1 MLKFLKDNWFSFFE
15 SELVKSSNIKIVSPF
30 VSKELISWL
39 LEKVDGKNISFIT
52 RFKLNDFYEGVSQL
66 EGIEMLVKSGA
77 AVRGIKGL
85 HSKLYLFDNRTAVIT
100 SANFTRG
107 GFKNNFEFGTALS
120 DAEDIRE
127 CSCYYEYLWN
137 VRKHNLVLETIE
149 SWKKEIEKMHD
160 KHPGPSKGL
169 SLPDEGAEVTRQH
182 GGMGDG
188 GAEEV
193 LETQKYYVKFLGSSN
208 RRVSW
213 AEKITDTI
221 ERSGCNNTL
230 HWPQNRRPNSIVNN
244 EVIYIAHM
252 TGGPD
257 DYAIFGKAVANAY
270 DKTRDNATDD
280 DIKKYEWKRQW
291 PHYIRVSSPVFIK
304 GKLSN
309 CIKLKTE
316 LINKFGT
323 SGFASTLRNSENQHG
338 NTNPLKSLMQ
348 QPGVALTY
356 QAGKWLDEYFDDKL
370 EKYGQL
376 EENEYRANPSQ
387 SVNEFIK
394 ENWAE
399 AKVEIKNILIKKAQN
414 QSKIYYS
421 DLAKKIRSIKL
432 RPEAHVFHSML
443 DEISREEFNEGK
455 GMLSVLVVQ
464 KNEKQM
470 PGKGFFKLARK
481 LYNNITDKDEFY
493 AKELRKV
500 YTSTSKRG
508 NR

>member
-1 MLKFLKDNWFSFFE
+1 
-15 SELVKSSNIKIVSPF
+15 
-30 VSKELISWL
+30 
-39 LEKVDGKNISFIT
+39 
-52 RFKLNDFYEGVSQL
+52 
-66 EGIEMLVKSGA
+66 
-77 AVRGIKGL
+77 
-85 HSKLYLFDNRTAVIT
+85 
-100 SANFTRG
+100 
-107 GFKNNFEFGTALS
+107 
-120 DAEDIRE
+120 
-127 CSCYYEYLWN
+127 
-137 VRKHNLVLETIE
+137 
-149 SWKKEIEKMHD
+149 
-160 KHPGPSKGL
+160 
-169 SLPDEGAEVTRQH
+169 
-182 GGMGDG
+182 
-188 GAEEV
+188 
-193 LETQKYYVKFLGSSN
+193 
-208 RRVSW
+208 
-213 AEKITDTI
+213 
-221 ERSGCNNTL
+221 
-230 HWPQNRRPNSIVNN
+230 
-244 EVIYIAHM
+244 M